1 MSGLVGGPGAGR
13 AEEAV
18 YADIERALP
27 HFEES
32 CRQFLALTRP
42 YEREADWRAIDSA
55 RDAVA
60 GAADFTTIVPV
71 LDGVVAATDR
81 LIGQAR
87 DVTGIEVA
95 GATLARNA
103 LALKG
108 FIGELAAL
116 E

>member
-13 AEEAV
+13 AEETV

-27 HFEES
+27 HFEAS
-32 CRQFLALTRP
+32 CQQFLALARAF
-42 YEREADWRAIDSA
+42 EREDAWRAIESA

-60 GAADFTTIVPV
+60 GVADFTTIVPV
-71 LDGVVAATDR
+71 LDGVVAATGS

-87 DVTGIEVA
+87 EVAGIEVA

-108 FIGELAAL
+108 FIRELAAL